1 MGPVLVATMVQGEN
15 GDPSSK
21 KLHPFFTKS
30 DPDQPAAQP
39 AIPPLESTQP
49 TPDEPLPTS
58 AEGPRRKR
66 QRTDTSTVQDDP
78 EAKKSRRGRKSAKQ
92 TLSGAILSHL
102 NRPDKDGAHG
112 SDIPVAQLARS
123 LALSTVGEMQ
133 VPKQKPA
140 ETAGQTADS
149 SISSN
154 PSVDPLRQQTSVPA
168 QQKKVLK
175 FNPKTGTLGSPPK
188 PKAVHR
194 PGRVVTI
201 KYGRDDEH
209 RKALGEKI
217 VAVLEGKLQLSPV
230 PSKNKGTKPK
240 SQQIDRAAE
249 KSKTTH
255 PFFTGKTKPQP
266 GITNA
271 PSDSAIKSS
280 DHSRV
285 FMSTPVS
292 PKKLKIPFSTGKAI
306 QFGIKS
312 GGIKIPGAMYPL
324 WPAHGMTHVRDCEY
338 PYARATIRESG
349 TRHRRSKRT
358 AVSIGPHESVM
369 RHLLHGLDMAGIRKS
384 LPKDDN
390 SFLPAPAELRLPQRH
405 FESGR
410 KLQRRIRSQLQSNVV
425 SHHLLDEDDL
435 DVDEL
440 AGQKPPKIH
449 PAIIRLYNSLYMQLS
464 AFDKSQ
470 CESSSWIQKYA
481 PTTAAQVLQPGR
493 EALLLSDWLQALR
506 VESVE
511 SGTSEGD
518 KGKSKPKKKR
528 KKNKL
533 DGFVIDSESEEAE
546 MDEIS
551 DNEGD
556 WTVLPGSALV
566 KKSVMRTVNATS
578 RGSNRLKNAII
589 LSGPHGSGKTAAV
602 YAAAKELDFEIFEI
616 NSGSRRSGKDILEK
630 VGDMTR
636 NHLVQHNRAEPT
648 AIDPEEVASDISSG
662 KQGMM
667 TSFFKPKA
675 NAQPTKTGTKQ
686 PKQDVEKETK
696 ALSKS
701 QKQSLILLEE
711 VDILFEEDK
720 QFWTTLTS
728 LIAQSKRPFIM
739 TCNNESLVPMDTLD
753 LHGIFRFSPAPP
765 GPAVDLCLL
774 IAANEGHALQRSAV
788 EALYSSRNN
797 DLRATITELN
807 YWCQIGVGDRK
818 GGFDWF
824 YLRWPKGSDLDVNG
838 DVVRVIS
845 KDTYHRGMGWI
856 SRDPIVASRGLAAEE
871 EAIDQAWDCWGFDMG
886 DWCNSSNMN
895 YWSAATT
902 KPERSLT
909 ALGML
914 EAYDDFCSAM
924 SCADLCSAGAYG
936 IKLQERL
943 DPTLPDLPSHIKED
957 YTIGQALL
965 EAHPAVHYAAPNK
978 AMSTSIMSLARA
990 ALRKSTA
997 EKSDEASPKAPILK
1011 PVDEEQAICIIDS
1024 SFRHC
1029 PQQTTRMDI
1038 AIAFDPIAIAP
1049 KAVPTTYL
1057 DPSVFD
1063 RTVQLIVLDVA
1074 PWIRGIVAYEHQL
1087 MQRRLKLSNL
1097 LSEGGKRKRMRTT
1110 RSAYSALEGGER
1122 RTTRRERHFGD
1133 CLSTL
1138 HVMRTGGEKWMDLVV
1153 VVEEAAK
1160 SEAGDSTAASSPAS
1174 DDLGLQQ

>member
-39 AIPPLESTQP
+39 EIPPLESTQSAP
-49 TPDEPLPTS
+49 NEPLLAA
-58 AEGPRRKR
+58 AEGPKRKR
-66 QRTDTSTVQDDP
+66 QGTDTSTIHDDP

-102 NRPDKDGAHG
+102 NRPDKDGTHG
-112 SDIPVAQLARS
+112 SDIPVTQLAQS
-123 LALSTVGEMQ
+123 LAVSTVSEME
-133 VPKQKPA
+133 VPRQHLDEA
-140 ETAGQTADS
+140 TGQTVDNS
-149 SISSN
+149 ITISSN
-154 PSVDPLRQQTSVPA
+154 PSTDPLRHQTLVPA

-188 PKAVHR
+188 PKATSK
-194 PGRVVTI
+194 PSRVVII
-201 KYGRDDEH
+201 KYGRDDNH

-230 PSKNKGTKPK
+230 PSKKRGAKPR
-240 SQQIDRAAE
+240 SQQVDGAAE
-249 KSKTTH
+249 KSKNTH

-266 GITNA
+266 GTNA
-271 PSDSAIKSS
+271 PNDSAIKSS
-280 DHSRV
+280 SHSRV

-312 GGIKIPGAMYPL
+312 GGTKVPGAMYPL
-324 WPAHGMTHVRDCEY
+324 WPAHGMAHVRDCEY
-338 PYARATIRESG
+338 PHARATIRESG
-349 TRHRRSKRT
+349 VRHRRSKKT
-358 AVSIGPHESVM
+358 AVSIGPHESVL
-369 RHLLHGLDMAGIRKS
+369 RHLLHGLDMVGIQKS

-410 KLQRRIRSQLQSNVV
+410 KLQRRIRSQLQSNFAD
-425 SHHLLDEDDL
+425 HHLPDEVDL
-435 DVDEL
+435 DIDEL
-440 AGQKPPKIH
+440 ASQKPPKIH
-449 PAIIRLYNSLYMQLS
+449 PAISRLYNSLCTQLS

-481 PTTAAQVLQPGR
+481 PITAAQVLQPGR

-511 SGTSEGD
+511 SGSSEGD
-518 KGKSKPKKKR
+518 KGKGKPKKKR

-556 WTVLPGSALV
+556 WAVLPGSALI
-566 KKSVMRTVNATS
+566 KKSVMRTVNPAS

-636 NHLVQHNRAEPT
+636 NHLVQHNRAEST
-648 AIDPEEVASDISSG
+648 IIDPEEVANDINSG

-667 TSFFKPKA
+667 TTFFKPKA
-675 NAQPTKTGTKQ
+675 HAHPAKPGAKQ

-696 ALSKS
+696 APSKS

-711 VDILFEEDK
+711 VDVLFEEDK

-739 TCNNESLVPMDTLD
+739 TCNNESLVPIDILN
-753 LHGIFRFSPAPP
+753 LHGIFRFSPAPS

-824 YLRWPKGSDLDVNG
+824 YLRWPKGSDLDENG

-845 KDTYHRGMGWI
+845 EDTYHKGMGWVN
-856 SRDPIVASRGLAAEE
+856 RDPIVASRGLAAEE
-871 EAIDQAWDCWGFDMG
+871 EAIDQAWDFWGFDMG
-886 DWCNSSNMN
+886 DWCNSTNMN
-895 YWSAATT
+895 SWSAATT

-909 ALGML
+909 TLAML
-914 EAYDDFCSAM
+914 EGYDDFCSAM
-924 SCADLCSAGAYG
+924 SCADLCSGGAYG

-957 YTIGQALL
+957 YIIGQALL
-965 EAHPAVHYAAPNK
+965 EANPVIHYAAPNK
-978 AMSTSIMSLARA
+978 AISTSIMSLARA
-990 ALRKSTA
+990 ALRKSTTD
-997 EKSDEASPKAPILK
+997 KSDEASPKAPTLK

-1024 SFRHC
+1024 SFRYYAH
-1029 PQQTTRMDI
+1029 QTTRMDI
-1038 AIAFDPIAIAP
+1038 AIAFDPIAVTP
-1049 KAVPTTYL
+1049 KLVPTTYL

-1063 RTVQLIVLDVA
+1063 RTIQLIVLDVA
-1074 PWIRGIVAYEHQL
+1074 PWVRGIVAYEYQL

-1097 LSEGGKRKRMRTT
+1097 LSEGGGKRKRMRTT

-1138 HVMRTGGEKWMDLVV
+1138 HVMRTGGERWMDLVV
-1153 VVEEAAK
+1153 EEVAK

-1174 DDLGLQQ
+1174 DDLALQQ